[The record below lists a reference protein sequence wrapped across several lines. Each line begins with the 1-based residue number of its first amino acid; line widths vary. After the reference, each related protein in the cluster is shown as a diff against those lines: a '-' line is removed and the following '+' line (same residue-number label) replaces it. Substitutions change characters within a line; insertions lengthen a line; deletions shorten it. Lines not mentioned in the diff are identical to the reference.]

1 MKEHFKILFKIG
13 GALFVLL
20 LILCIWLFFGIK
32 NAYKEVYTEEKIKE
46 IITAIKQAPPIPE
59 DFKSTV
65 QLVYPEIFETSLYK
79 HDINS
84 FFGNYETPCPSKS
97 IAYQFHWHPKNWTF
111 FSGTIPFSLAW
122 YLEGEITQEECFAF
136 EIANFDFMNNQK
148 GIYNASE
155 YYYEK
160 DLKDLSSK
168 EQLELIIMMK
178 NPAYY
183 NKRRFPKRL
192 EQEAEILYNEI
203 EKKLGASN

>member
-1 MKEHFKILFKIG
+1 
-13 GALFVLL
+13 
-20 LILCIWLFFGIK
+20 
-32 NAYKEVYTEEKIKE
+32 
-46 IITAIKQAPPIPE
+46 
-59 DFKSTV
+59 
-65 QLVYPEIFETSLYK
+65 
-79 HDINS
+79 
-84 FFGNYETPCPSKS
+84 
-97 IAYQFHWHPKNWTF
+97 
-111 FSGTIPFSLAW
+111 
-122 YLEGEITQEECFAF
+122 
-136 EIANFDFMNNQK
+136 MNNQK

-192 EQEAEILYNEI
+192 EQEAEILFNEI